1 MLLFKYRVEVLP
13 NSSVPYG
20 RVRAVNV
27 NDSSSSQHS
36 RPSANTT
43 SHTKSD
49 DGGGNGAKTY
59 TYIYQL
65 GEIVQADGTTP
76 KISVQRCADW
86 IDVLVSRVMSDSAGL
101 AHAFLASLY
110 LNHLVARSLVVIL

>member
-27 NDSSSSQHS
+27 NDASSSQHS
-36 RPSANTT
+36 RPNGNMT

-49 DGGGNGAKTY
+49 NGGRNGAKTY

-76 KISVQRCADW
+76 KITVQRCADW
-86 IDVLVSRVMSDSAGL
+86 IDVLVSRVINDTADL
-101 AHAFLASLY
+101 AHAF
-110 LNHLVARSLVVIL
+110 